1 MFFVNLIY
9 GHFDILMFQNGQI
22 KKVALSQVCAIVVNS
37 PILQGRRTQIP
48 PKHIPSP
55 YISMNTTQIPIDT
68 PLPQTSLTHPQTSP
82 GNSRSQQ
89 MKTDANRHKE
99 TPPDTLGH
107 CQVLF
112 EYVWRCLFGAW
123 CCLLTS
129 WLPWRCLGGIWGVS
143 EWYSVKWRRPEVF
156 EG

>member
-68 PLPQTSLTHPQTSP
+68 PPEHPSDTPRHLQGTQEVNRWKQTPTDIKRHPQTPS
-82 GNSRSQQ
+82 
-89 MKTDANRHKE
+89 
-99 TPPDTLGH
+99 DT
-107 CQVLF
+107 V
-112 EYVWRCLFGAW
+112 R
-123 CCLLTS
+123 CCLS
-129 WLPWRCLGGIWGVS
+129 MSGSVCMGHDVVCWHFDFLGDVWGVFRGRLGVS
-143 EWYSVKWRRPEVF
+143 EWYSGNQMCFR
-156 EG
+156 G